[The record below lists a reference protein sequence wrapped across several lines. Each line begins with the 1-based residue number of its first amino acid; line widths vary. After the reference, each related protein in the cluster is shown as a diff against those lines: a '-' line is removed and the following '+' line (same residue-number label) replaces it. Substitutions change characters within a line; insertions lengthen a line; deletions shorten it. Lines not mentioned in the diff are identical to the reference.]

1 MTRSSAHDR
10 LKVVRVLT
18 IFFCAAALYG
28 QAPPPPGLETKWEI
42 APVLQEIADHA
53 DGLLPLLDRI
63 DVQAWVE
70 KGASDTYAAQLQSSK
85 DQARTLVVE
94 AKALAANPERLAA
107 SLEVLF
113 RIQGL
118 DTMLASLAEGVRKY
132 QSAADAQA
140 LASAAG
146 RNGAAR
152 DRLQRYVVN
161 LAAEREQDLL
171 VMDREAQRCR
181 GILTQAPPSTTRK
194 R

>member
-1 MTRSSAHDR
+1 M
-10 LKVVRVLT
+10 
-18 IFFCAAALYG
+18 
-28 QAPPPPGLETKWEI
+28 
-42 APVLQEIADHA
+42 LQEIAGHA
-53 DGLLPLLDRI
+53 DSLLPLLDRM

-107 SLEVLF
+107 SLELLF
-113 RIQGL
+113 RVQGL

-140 LASAAG
+140 LVGAAG

>member
-1 MTRSSAHDR
+1 MF
-10 LKVVRVLT
+10 L
-18 IFFCAAALYG
+18 CALAVCG
-28 QAPPPPGLETKWEI
+28 QAPPRPGLETKWEI

-53 DGLLPLLDRI
+53 ERLLPLLDKI
-63 DVQAWVE
+63 DVQPWVE

-85 DQARTLVVE
+85 EQARALAVE

-107 SLEVLF
+107 SLQLLF
-113 RIQGL
+113 RIQAVE
-118 DTMLASLAEGVRKY
+118 TMLASLGEGVRRY

-140 LASAAG
+140 LATAAA

-161 LAAEREQDLL
+161 LADERERDLL

-181 GILTQAPPSTTRK
+181 DVFTQIPPKTTRK